1 MQNLKILSIVI
12 IIIFIELML
21 FGCNNSAGS
30 TGSLTD
36 DFLVYTDGEGQPIV
50 VEENAPASSI
60 AGYIKDIE
68 TLQPIAGAQIK
79 IDGFLTAYTDVNG
92 YYKVKSIYV
101 DSSTSTTSTPSLSAN
116 IVIKAASYNDIS
128 DSLTVPQGTTVDASF
143 MMTRQ
148 KGTISGLVIENSS
161 SVANAEIKLGSD
173 QATSNVNGYYTFSDI
188 STGTKNMKVMVNGVV
203 RLSTLVDIKEGFQNL
218 NINLDDQQGS
228 ITTFAKIEGTITD
241 VKTGAL
247 LPGIIVNVSG
257 YPAVVSGSEDS
268 GDGTGNSIKGFYTL
282 NNIPTGQRTVTF
294 IDPSG
299 NYYDYTKT
307 IDLSEGENVED
318 ITMTPKP
325 YTTNETSNFAGIV
338 KGPNEELVKDIVIR
352 LRLFDSDLNVYN
364 TYESTSEVDGWFNF
378 IDIPQGD
385 YILTAQDS
393 RNPVSYSDYYKE
405 DVSIDDGTLYMSIQ
419 METAS
424 GANP

>member
-1 MQNLKILSIVI
+1 
-12 IIIFIELML
+12 
-21 FGCNNSAGS
+21 
-30 TGSLTD
+30 
-36 DFLVYTDGEGQPIV
+36 
-50 VEENAPASSI
+50 
-60 AGYIKDIE
+60 
-68 TLQPIAGAQIK
+68 
-79 IDGFLTAYTDVNG
+79 
-92 YYKVKSIYV
+92 
-101 DSSTSTTSTPSLSAN
+101 
-116 IVIKAASYNDIS
+116 
-128 DSLTVPQGTTVDASF
+128 
-143 MMTRQ
+143 
-148 KGTISGLVIENSS
+148 
-161 SVANAEIKLGSD
+161 LGSD

-203 RLSTLVDIKEGFQNL
+203 RLSTLVEIKEGFQNL